1 MDKIDTRHGYVCCMF
16 SFRAIN
22 LYFSI
27 FLISF
32 VELYAWEMRAR
43 KEIIRK
49 TKYRYHYGKDHR
61 LD

>member
-1 MDKIDTRHGYVCCMF
+1 MAKTDIRHGYVCCMF

-32 VELYAWEMRAR
+32 VELYAWAMRAHVKR
-43 KEIIRK
+43 VIKN
-49 TKYRYHYGKDHR
+49 
-61 LD
+61 